1 MNWWNILKQT
11 WNPQDPYGVKSQTT
25 TRKLPVKTP
34 QYDPQR
40 VLNMPSTSPIQPD
53 TAVGNQQVQAGQ
65 GGQKGVTQSYP
76 KPPQLQT
83 QTTQYT
89 GTSEAGGDD
98 SSSDDTDVG
107 TIRQNVDAAK
117 RNLSQLPRG
126 PKAAE
131 LTEIL
136 NLISQASID
145 PVKQKDIA
153 VEAKKKLHTIFPSSM
168 A

>member
-1 MNWWNILKQT
+1 MNWWNLLKVQQT
-11 WNPQDPYGVKSQTT
+11 LNVGGSPTKPVSEGAGITGLQQRATSSQQYQPAGNLTQPQQQN
-25 TRKLPVKTP
+25 L
-34 QYDPQR
+34 
-40 VLNMPSTSPIQPD
+40 
-53 TAVGNQQVQAGQ
+53 NQQYNQPQQQPVQAQ
-65 GGQKGVTQSYP
+65 TYQITPTASGGEDS
-76 KPPQLQT
+76 
-83 QTTQYT
+83 
-89 GTSEAGGDD
+89 GT
-98 SSSDDTDVG
+98 DDTDVG
-107 TIRQNVDAAK
+107 SIRQNVDAAK

-153 VEAKKKLHTIFPSSM
+153 VEAKKKLHSIFPSSM

>member
-1 MNWWNILKQT
+1 MDWWNLLKVQQT
-11 WNPQDPYGVKSQTT
+11 LNVGGSPTKPVSEGAGITGLQQRAASNQQYQPAGNLTQPQQQTLNV
-25 TRKLPVKTP
+25 TRN
-34 QYDPQR
+34 Y
-40 VLNMPSTSPIQPD
+40 NPIQANVEQPQQQPQAIQ
-53 TAVGNQQVQAGQ
+53 TAGGEDSSEDDSDVGN
-65 GGQKGVTQSYP
+65 
-76 KPPQLQT
+76 
-83 QTTQYT
+83 
-89 GTSEAGGDD
+89 
-98 SSSDDTDVG
+98 
-107 TIRQNVDAAK
+107 IRQNVDAAK

-153 VEAKKKLHTIFPSSM
+153 VEAKKKLHSIFPSSM